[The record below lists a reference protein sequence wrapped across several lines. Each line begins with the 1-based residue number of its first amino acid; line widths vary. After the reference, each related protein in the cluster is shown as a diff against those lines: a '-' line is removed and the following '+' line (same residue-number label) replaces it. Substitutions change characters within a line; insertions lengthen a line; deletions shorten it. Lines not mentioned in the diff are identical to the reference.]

1 MGKNVKKLVEF
12 FCPWEKKNSQS
23 NAQKTCVANMQSE
36 EKRRGEKR
44 RATRRE
50 EDDKQRSFHPKS
62 HSRELPMRKGKW
74 KERQL

>member
-1 MGKNVKKLVEF
+1 MSVG
-12 FCPWEKKNSQS
+12 KKNKLAEQCTKDMRGEH
-23 NAQKTCVANMQSE
+23 AERREKERRE
-36 EKRRGEKR
+36 EKSDEER